1 MTVEDTFKTQIAEL
15 EKRCGRETML
25 RTYKVLSAVIKR
37 LCKTGDG
44 NITLSAEDHLPR
56 QEICAETTVTAG
68 VQIDVGA

>member
-1 MTVEDTFKTQIAEL
+1 
-15 EKRCGRETML
+15 ML